1 MESDRD
7 INKIEKEFVG
17 QPMDEK
23 ALEDWL
29 NDQSNLTPEEEAIM
43 IDDFENLLNEYEYE
57 NETRPEAE
65 VSRVKPATEERVA
78 TKAEPT
84 EINKKTTSIE
94 SKKEVT
100 LQDIY
105 EGLPKSE
112 KLKNE
117 QVKEIVDKNFDS
129 IIKQLEKYKIC

>member
-1 MESDRD
+1 VAPLLLITMNAKKPIE
-7 INKIEKEFVG
+7 NKY
-17 QPMDEK
+17 
-23 ALEDWL
+23 
-29 NDQSNLTPEEEAIM
+29 
-43 IDDFENLLNEYEYE
+43 DFENLLNEYEYE
-57 NETRPEAE
+57 NETRPETE
-65 VSRVKPATEERVA
+65 IPRVEPAPEERVV

-105 EGLPKSE
+105 EAFPKSE
-112 KLKNE
+112 KLKNKKVE
-117 QVKEIVDKNFDS
+117 EMVDKNFDS